1 MSTLPTVDE
10 LRAKITDKGPWFDVP
25 AGTAEA
31 DCERCDADGLY
42 WILTKKGKRM
52 LVDCAVTG
60 AQRPFTEAQLVE
72 RGPFPTDAINANG
85 RGVSHF
91 ATCPHAAHFSRRAKP

>member
-10 LRAKITDKGPWFDVP
+10 LRAKITDKGPWFDVSP
-25 AGTAEA
+25 LCKAGE
-31 DCERCDADGLY
+31 CERCDADDLY

-52 LVDCAVTG
+52 LVDCGVKGGKLPRAENESSDEG
-60 AQRPFTEAQLVE
+60 R
-72 RGPFPTDAINANG
+72 DG

-91 ATCPHAAHFSRRAKP
+91 ATCPHAAHFSHRAKP